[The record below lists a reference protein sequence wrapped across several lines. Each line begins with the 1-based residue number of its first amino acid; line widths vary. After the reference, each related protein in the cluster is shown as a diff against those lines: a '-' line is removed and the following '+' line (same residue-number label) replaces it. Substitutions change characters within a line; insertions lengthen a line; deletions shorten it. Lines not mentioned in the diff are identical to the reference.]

1 MIYNKRGLV
10 VVLHLQPRHYKNFK
24 LSDMTDYYSNIIGNI
39 ALKINLTY
47 EFLVVSIISDNIE
60 RY

>member
-1 MIYNKRGLV
+1 MIYNKRRLV

-39 ALKINLTY
+39 ASKINLLY
-47 EFLVVSIISDNIE
+47 EFLVGSVIDSN
-60 RY
+60 

>member
-39 ALKINLTY
+39 ASKINLLY
-47 EFLVVSIISDNIE
+47 EFFSWQRN
-60 RY
+60 R